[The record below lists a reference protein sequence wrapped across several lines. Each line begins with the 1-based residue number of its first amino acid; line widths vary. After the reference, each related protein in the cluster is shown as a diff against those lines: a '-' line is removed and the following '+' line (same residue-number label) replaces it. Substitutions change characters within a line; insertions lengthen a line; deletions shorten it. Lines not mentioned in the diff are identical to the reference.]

1 METDSSVPPTLETDH
16 IVIQEAAPRFTD
28 GSPHPMS
35 PLATSN
41 SPPKQP
47 TSSQQLQYKEVEDD
61 FHKTYIGDDQSN
73 SAILDM
79 IAVYL
84 KGQKLLYTE
93 AKTLCEQRLNYL
105 MLPAIFNTAVCTI
118 LGLVLQNYEY
128 GATIVSSLNGVN
140 AFILAVISYLKL
152 DARAEAHRTSAY
164 KFDKIQSGLV
174 FSSGRVLFGSMDK
187 SKIIELIDKTEKEV
201 QEIKESNQFVLPEK
215 IRFTLPTLYNTNIF
229 AEVKT
234 IMNRNTMELNLLKDL
249 SNDRQIALDELN
261 FLKKTGAAKQDI
273 AEARSRYD
281 VLTNEFRV
289 KIKECINMRKSYK
302 DLDDQMDKEIN
313 SLSTRRKFDICGC
326 LKN

>member
-1 METDSSVPPTLETDH
+1 MASETDVDSTVVEFENVLFHPT
-16 IVIQEAAPRFTD
+16 
-28 GSPHPMS
+28 SPHPIS
-35 PLATSN
+35 PLVTN
-41 SPPKQP
+41 PSPLKQ
-47 TSSQQLQYKEVEDD
+47 SSLTIPQLQFKDVEED
-61 FHKTYIGDDQSN
+61 FHKTYIGDDQNN

-93 AKTLCEQRLNYL
+93 AKTLCELRLNYL

-118 LGLVLQNYEY
+118 LGLVLKDFQY
-128 GATIVSSLNGVN
+128 GSTIVSSLNGIN
-140 AFILAVISYLKL
+140 AFLLAVISYLKL

-174 FSSGRVLFGSMDK
+174 FSSGRVLFGSLDK

-234 IMNRNTMELNLLKDL
+234 IMNKNTMELNILKDL
-249 SNDRQIALDELN
+249 SNDRQLAFEEITN
-261 FLKKTGAAKQDI
+261 LKKTGAKKEDI
-273 AEARSRYD
+273 FEARANYLL
-281 VLTNEFRV
+281 LTTQFRE
-289 KIKECINMRKSYK
+289 KLKQCINMRNSYQ
-302 DLDDQMDKEIN
+302 DLDDKMDKEIKI
-313 SLSTRRKFDICGC
+313 LSIRRRYDLCSF